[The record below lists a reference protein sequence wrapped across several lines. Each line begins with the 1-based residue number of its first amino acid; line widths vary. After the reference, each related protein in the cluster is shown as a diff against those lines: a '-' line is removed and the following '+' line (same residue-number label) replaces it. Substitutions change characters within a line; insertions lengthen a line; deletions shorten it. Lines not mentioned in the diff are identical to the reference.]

1 MSWWLPMWSRCCTR
15 RPDPR
20 AEPPPPHR
28 TQFAR
33 QESLPYEGR
42 RRRRR
47 HHRTR
52 RRHRICNPGLGSGLR
67 NRNRSRHHGPQH
79 HPLRSHRLRELQ
91 RAADPSERHRS
102 HARLQVEP
110 AGHFPGPA
118 PQHRAPRAAAPRWP
132 KPVPQRGGRSTVG
145 PCGVLSLVVRNT
157 SSVNGVYPGPAVPFC
172 PEERRVPAR
181 ACTARPRPPPI
192 GARLRISAPHP
203 SPGTLRL
210 APTGWRWAGPSPSPS
225 PS

>member
-1 MSWWLPMWSRCCTR
+1 MWSRCCTR

-28 TQFAR
+28 TR
-33 QESLPYEGR
+33 IRVGKSLFRMRVVAAAVATIALAGATAYATQGSR
-42 RRRRR
+42 
-47 HHRTR
+47 
-52 RRHRICNPGLGSGLR
+52 SGLAEPEPEP
-67 NRNRSRHHGPQH
+67 SATAPEH

-118 PQHRAPRAAAPRWP
+118 PQHREHHVRHPVGEARPPGAADVRRRPLRGPLPRRSRQ
-132 KPVPQRGGRSTVG
+132 QRGL
-145 PCGVLSLVVRNT
+145 GV
-157 SSVNGVYPGPAVPFC
+157 
-172 PEERRVPAR
+172 
-181 ACTARPRPPPI
+181 PRPPRLLLPRGV
-192 GARLRISAPHP
+192 GAPAGPARHGPDHRQLEPGGRISAPHP

-210 APTGWRWAGPSPSPS
+210 APTAWRWPGPSPSRS
-225 PS
+225 P